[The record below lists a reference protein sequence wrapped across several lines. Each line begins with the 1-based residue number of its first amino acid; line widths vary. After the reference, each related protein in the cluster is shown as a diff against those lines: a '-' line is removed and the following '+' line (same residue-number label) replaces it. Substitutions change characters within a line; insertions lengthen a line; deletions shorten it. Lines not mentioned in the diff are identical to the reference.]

1 MALRETDDIS
11 AGAAGSRDAAKN
23 DGRAEARALVK
34 QMNGA
39 QRAATVIIAVGDDRA
54 GKLFSS
60 MNDDEIKE
68 ISTAMSTL
76 GSIKATVVE
85 EVFRNFVSTFSG
97 AGSLTGN
104 LTGTERLLSRFIDG
118 DRLEGIMEG
127 VRGPAG
133 RTMWEKLANVDANI
147 LATYLKNE
155 HPQTVA
161 VILGKI
167 RPDHAAHVL
176 ACFVEDF
183 GNDVVSRMIGA
194 EPVKK
199 EILARIETTLRV
211 ELMATL
217 VRTSK
222 QNNRELLAGIFN
234 HFDRNHEGRF
244 MGALQERNGESAEK
258 VRAFMFTFADLARV
272 DPAGVQVLIRAI
284 NKDDLSMALKGA
296 SAETLELFFGNMTAR
311 AAGILR
317 DDMEAMGAVRL
328 RDVEKAQA
336 TVLLVARTLADK
348 GEIIIADGSAAD
360 EIIY

>member
-1 MALRETDDIS
+1 MALRETEDIS
-11 AGAAGSRDAAKN
+11 SDAAESRDAAKN

-39 QRAATVIIAVGDDRA
+39 QRAATVVIAVGDDRA

-68 ISTAMSTL
+68 ISTAMSTF

-85 EVFRNFVSTFSG
+85 EVFRDFVNAFSG

-183 GNDVVSRMIGA
+183 GNDVVSRMVGA

-199 EILARIETTLRV
+199 EILARIEATLRA
-211 ELMATL
+211 EIMATL

-244 MGALQERNGESAEK
+244 MAALQERNGESAEK
-258 VRAFMFTFADLARV
+258 VQAFMFTFA

-296 SAETLELFFGNMTAR
+296 PAETLELFFGNMTAR

-328 RDVEKAQA
+328 RDVENAQA
-336 TVLLVARTLADK
+336 TVLRLARTLADK
-348 GEIIIADGSAAD
+348 GEITIADGGAD
-360 EIIY
+360 DEVIY